1 MKITK
6 WFTYDYFS
14 SKMSIV
20 KGSNTIK
27 DLKIKLKN
35 LLSLTLNVILSLYE
49 TPSLIIKGL
58 SLSLLKSPVKT
69 RKSH

>member
-1 MKITK
+1 MTIFPLKCRL
-6 WFTYDYFS
+6 
-14 SKMSIV
+14 SKDL
-20 KGSNTIK
+20 TQIK

-49 TPSLIIKGL
+49 TPSLIMKGL

>member
-14 SKMSIV
+14 SKMSTV

-27 DLKIKLKN
+27 DLKINLKN

>member
-6 WFTYDYFS
+6 WFTYDYFP
-14 SKMSIV
+14 SKMSTV

-27 DLKIKLKN
+27 DLKINLKN